1 MPGCR
6 SSRRAESWK
15 TAGRIPSALTIF
27 DSRDSWRP
35 VSSGFADQDNPF
47 ADPIPSGRW
56 PGVAWLEARGLLP
69 EFAGRLQRHLS
80 DIHASASATRDAE
93 WNAVLAALATF
104 WRSPSGLEEEHAP
117 QTHAFVGPAGSGK
130 TTALCKWLTLAVL
143 TEGRSASVQ
152 RLDSTVANTAEFL
165 TVQCEMLGV
174 PVERFCSSA
183 SAPVDLNFVDLP
195 GVEAEDSRALAAL
208 QAQLASLPS
217 PQIHLVLNAAYE
229 TEALLAQWHAFA
241 PLHPADLILTHL
253 DEEPRRI
260 KLWNMVFGTNYIIR
274 FLSAGQKIPGQFQS
288 AVPGLLFPVEFN
300 Q

>member
-80 DIHASASATRDAE
+80 DIHASAPATRDAE

-104 WRSPSGLEEEHAP
+104 W
-117 QTHAFVGPAGSGK
+117 
-130 TTALCKWLTLAVL
+130 
-143 TEGRSASVQ
+143 
-152 RLDSTVANTAEFL
+152 
-165 TVQCEMLGV
+165 
-174 PVERFCSSA
+174 
-183 SAPVDLNFVDLP
+183 
-195 GVEAEDSRALAAL
+195 
-208 QAQLASLPS
+208 
-217 PQIHLVLNAAYE
+217 
-229 TEALLAQWHAFA
+229 
-241 PLHPADLILTHL
+241 
-253 DEEPRRI
+253 
-260 KLWNMVFGTNYIIR
+260 
-274 FLSAGQKIPGQFQS
+274 
-288 AVPGLLFPVEFN
+288 
-300 Q
+300 